1 MTRRFL
7 ALLAA
12 AFAASALS
20 GCADF
25 GGPVDGGKQL
35 SPTEI
40 RLQAAEAKQAEIS
53 KRLDALNQVMI
64 DTNAGGRSADELRS
78 LRGDVEKLRFDLDS
92 MEKRNR
98 DLYQDLDRRIAK
110 LEGTAPSGGASPGPS
125 PPGAAASTSSSAP
138 AGAVENPSAPEEEA
152 AYLQAFDQL
161 KGGRYDDAIRGF
173 HGMIQKWPDGRYTD
187 NAWYWMGK
195 AYYLKQ
201 DYAQAIQSFQT
212 VVDRYPKSPKAPDAM
227 FDLAVSQAENR
238 QKDQSRATLQRVVR
252 EYPTSNA
259 ANLARQRL
267 AQP

>member
-7 ALLAA
+7 PLLAA
-12 AFAASALS
+12 GFVASSLS

-53 KRLDALNQVMI
+53 KRLDALNQVMM
-64 DTNAGGRSADELRS
+64 DGNAGGRSADELRS

-98 DLYQDLDRRIAK
+98 DLYQDLDRRISK
-110 LEGTAPSGGASPGPS
+110 LEGTAPASGASTS
-125 PPGAAASTSSSAP
+125 APGAAAPTSSSSSS
-138 AGAVENPSAPEEEA
+138 AVENPSAPEEES

-173 HGMIQKWPDGRYTD
+173 RGMIQKWPDGRYAD

-195 AYYLKQ
+195 ADYLKQ

-212 VVDRYPKSPKAPDAM
+212 VVERYPKSPKAPDAM

>member
-1 MTRRFL
+1 MTSRVH
-7 ALLAA
+7 LL
-12 AFAASALS
+12 FAAGFTACGLS

-40 RLQAAEAKQAEIS
+40 RLQAAESKQAELS
-53 KRLDALNQVMI
+53 KRLDALNQVMV
-64 DTNAGGRSADELRS
+64 DNNGGGRAADDLRS
-78 LRGDVEKLRFDLDS
+78 MRGDIEKLRFDLDS

-98 DLYQDLDRRIAK
+98 DLYQDLDRRLGK
-110 LEGTAPSGGASPGPS
+110 LEGTAPASGAAMSA
-125 PPGAAASTSSSAP
+125 PGAAAPTSSASSP
-138 AGAVENPSAPEEEA
+138 AAVENPSAPEEEA

-173 HGMIQKWPDGRYTD
+173 RGMIQKWPDGRYAD

-201 DYAQAIQSFQT
+201 DYAQAISSFQT
-212 VVDRYPKSPKAPDAM
+212 VVERYPKSPKAPDAM
-227 FDLAVSQAENR
+227 FDLAVSQGENR